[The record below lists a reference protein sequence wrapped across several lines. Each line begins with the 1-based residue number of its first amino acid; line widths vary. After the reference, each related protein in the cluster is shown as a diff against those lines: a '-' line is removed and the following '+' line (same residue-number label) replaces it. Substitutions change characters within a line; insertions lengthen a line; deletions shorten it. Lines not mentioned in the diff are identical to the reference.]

1 MKAKLS
7 LLFSLSLFLVT
18 GPVFA
23 AEAKYKPFVLASVS
37 QESLEATQAKVK
49 SALAVA
55 GFELV
60 GEAAPYPG
68 VTLEVF
74 SNQGLKELAAKSNMG
89 AFGAMVRVA
98 LAQTSEGLQVSYTNP
113 VYWGHAYQMT
123 GDFGPVAAK
132 LEAALGKVKEF
143 GPEQGLTAEDLRG
156 YHYKMMMP
164 YFKDLDLLADYPSQ
178 EEALAAVEAGLAKK
192 AGGVSKVYRI
202 DLPGKAESVFGVL
215 MTQKL
220 SSDAAIMKEID
231 FKPTKSAAH
240 LPYEL
245 VVSGGKVYA
254 LSAKFRIAISFPDL
268 SMMGANSFMKIMD
281 APDDINGAL
290 KAVAGGH

>member
-1 MKAKLS
+1 MKTKWS
-7 LLFSLSLFLVT
+7 LLLSWSLLLVT

-23 AEAKYKPFVLASVS
+23 AETKHKPFVLAFVS
-37 QESLEATQAKVK
+37 PEPLEATQAKVK
-49 SALAVA
+49 SSLAVA

-60 GEAAPYPG
+60 GEASPYPG
-68 VTLEVF
+68 VNLVVF
-74 SNQGLKELAAKSNMG
+74 SSPSLKEAAAKSNLG

-98 LAQTSEGLQVSYTNP
+98 LAQTGEGLQVSYTNP
-113 VYWGHAYQMT
+113 VYWGHAYQMSA
-123 GDFGPVAAK
+123 DLAPVAAK

-143 GPEQGLTAEDLRG
+143 GPEQGLSAEELRG

-164 YFKDLDLLADYPSQ
+164 YFKDVDQLASYPSQ

-202 DLPGKAESVFGVL
+202 DLPGKPESVFGVL

-281 APDDINGAL
+281 APDDIYGAL
-290 KAVAGGH
+290 QAVAGGR